1 MRTENRSSDINEVM
15 LSVDSKEIQEER
27 ARQIV
32 YGWENIEKAAADIY
46 NSLHRSLLEGYPIFL
61 YRNTSQKSDL
71 IQVVVV
77 RNYDDQSNAL
87 IDDYGVGMITAGFT
101 MLYPHIQK
109 EYLETDLL
117 SDLEKYKVE
126 KKIIDTYKQIINKLD

>member
-15 LSVDSKEIQEER
+15 LSVDNKELQEER

-71 IQVVVV
+71 VQIAVV
-77 RNYDDQSNAL
+77 RNYDYQTNKL
-87 IDDYGVGMITAGFT
+87 LDDYGVGMITAGFT

-117 SDLEKYKVE
+117 ADLEKYKID